1 MPLAGEILTAS
12 VLSIGIPNGSPPI
25 NTSTAGTATSGSTET
40 FDAILGYYQFT
51 AINGHTYQAILNGLL
66 GNGSV
71 VGDTY
76 TIQIRD
82 SGNSSNPTSGSL
94 LVAQAEWEPQ
104 VTGSGGRISIP
115 DSYAYVASG
124 SGVHTLG
131 VSAVRLSGTGIF
143 TPVGIRQL
151 YVVDLGGN

>member
-12 VLSIGIPNGSPPI
+12 VLSIGIPNGSPPVG
-25 NTSTAGTATSGSTET
+25 TSASGTPTTGTTEV
-40 FDAILGYYQFT
+40 FDVILGYYQFT
-51 AINGHTYQAILNGLL
+51 AINGHTYQAIVNGLI

-71 VGDTY
+71 VADQY

-82 SGNSSNPTSGSL
+82 SGNSGNPTSGSL

-115 DSYAYVASG
+115 DSFAYVAAG
-124 SGVHTLG
+124 SGLHTLG
-131 VSAVRLSGTGIF
+131 VSAVRVSGTGIF